1 MNHYNISVIVPIY
14 KGKKYL
20 RHLTDILDRNFYLF
34 NQMFSGENEV
44 LFINDDP
51 TDKLG
56 ISDCYY
62 EGTNLKIH
70 MVNLDTNHGIHG
82 ARVSGLRKAK
92 GDYIVFL
99 DQDDEI
105 EENYIVSQCEKIGN
119 ADAVLCNGYMSKY
132 LMPGVQDIY
141 LSREAQRRAT
151 DLQSFWDYNPIV
163 SPGQMMI
170 RKNRIPGV
178 WTENIIKGNGVDDYC
193 LWIAMLKEGR
203 TIGINEEKLYI
214 HIGHGRNTSSNTR
227 EMWKSKKEMITILMN
242 HGYLLREEYDR
253 LQKQLPAHMVEQ
265 EALRYNRICCLLDFY
280 DQWMYLK
287 NRNKG
292 IKQYLEHK
300 GYKKV
305 AIYGMGRAGYQ
316 LYDELR
322 FSDVNVLFGIDRNAD
337 AVACHCGLEVG
348 KFEDLQLRFHELDVI
363 LVSIVNN
370 YEEILNDL
378 SNRCRVPIIA
388 LKDIFTE
395 MIEACSNES

>member
-1 MNHYNISVIVPIY
+1 MNYYNISVIVPIY

-141 LSREAQRRAT
+141 LSREAQTRAT

-193 LWIAMLKEGR
+193 LWIAMLKEER
-203 TIGINEEKLYI
+203 
-214 HIGHGRNTSSNTR
+214 S
-227 EMWKSKKEMITILMN
+227 
-242 HGYLLREEYDR
+242 
-253 LQKQLPAHMVEQ
+253 A
-265 EALRYNRICCLLDFY
+265 
-280 DQWMYLK
+280 
-287 NRNKG
+287 
-292 IKQYLEHK
+292 
-300 GYKKV
+300 
-305 AIYGMGRAGYQ
+305 
-316 LYDELR
+316 
-322 FSDVNVLFGIDRNAD
+322 
-337 AVACHCGLEVG
+337 
-348 KFEDLQLRFHELDVI
+348 
-363 LVSIVNN
+363 
-370 YEEILNDL
+370 
-378 SNRCRVPIIA
+378 
-388 LKDIFTE
+388 
-395 MIEACSNES
+395 